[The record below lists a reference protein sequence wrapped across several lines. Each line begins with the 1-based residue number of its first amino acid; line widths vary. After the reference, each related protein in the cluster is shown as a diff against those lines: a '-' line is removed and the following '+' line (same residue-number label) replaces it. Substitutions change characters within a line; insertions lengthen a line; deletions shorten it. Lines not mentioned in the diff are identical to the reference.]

1 MNYEQLINLPWQE
14 FLDEV
19 LRDGPKDTTWYA
31 KSDWLE
37 AQYTSEQIAHM
48 YVKLHKQLIVFTPD
62 NKLEDVKADYLRDN
76 MDIFCYATEQE
87 LIEKYLKDI

>member
-37 AQYTSEQIAHM
+37 AQYTPEQIAH
-48 YVKLHKQLIVFTPD
+48 
-62 NKLEDVKADYLRDN
+62 NG
-76 MDIFCYATEQE
+76 
-87 LIEKYLKDI
+87 